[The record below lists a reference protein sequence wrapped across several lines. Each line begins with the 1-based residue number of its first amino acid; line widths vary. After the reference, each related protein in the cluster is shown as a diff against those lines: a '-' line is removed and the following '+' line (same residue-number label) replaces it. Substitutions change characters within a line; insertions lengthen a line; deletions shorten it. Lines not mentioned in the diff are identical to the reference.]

1 LKIVLG
7 MATTNE
13 RLEYANRA
21 IESIYKQVDTFHLY
35 NNSEREDLTDNA
47 KYYGLTIHQD
57 EPIIYLTA
65 DDDIIYPEGYV
76 DSIVNGIEKHGCIV
90 SHHGRILKGLSKDYY
105 RDHFAVGFFQESP
118 KELKLDIYGDG
129 VAGFR
134 TDYFNPIEMVT
145 HWQRMM
151 ADTLVSKMMWQ
162 QGKEAMLLKHEAN
175 WIKQQD
181 VPRKLTISG
190 TRFRRME
197 EKNRLADEIW
207 LIKKIISSLI
217 KN

>member
-1 LKIVLG
+1 MKIVLG

-13 RLEYANRA
+13 RLEFANKA

-47 KYYGLTIHQD
+47 KYYGLSLHQD

-65 DDDIIYPEGYV
+65 DDDIIYPDGYV
-76 DSIVNGIEKHGCIV
+76 DSIANAIDKHCYIV

-105 RDHFAVGFFQESP
+105 KDHFAVGFFQESR
-118 KELKLDIYGDG
+118 KECLLDVYGDG
-129 VAGFR
+129 VAGFC
-134 TDYFNPIEMVT
+134 TSYFNPLEMLTTDV
-145 HWQRMM
+145 RMM
-151 ADTLVSKMMWQ
+151 SDTLVSKMMWE
-162 QGKEAMLLKHEAN
+162 QGKHALLLKHEAN
-175 WIKQQD
+175 WIKQQE

-197 EKNRLADEIW
+197 EKNRLANDIW
-207 LIKKIISSLI
+207 LIKNKSYL
-217 KN
+217 